1 MIKKNDEFNHLT
13 IIPTCIILQKKK
25 KVAYSLSLLE
35 DKKKKKKNSVLISS
49 SNLNILSR
57 LFSQNGALH
66 IREMM
71 NVTVKLMLE

>member
-1 MIKKNDEFNHLT
+1 MHNIT
-13 IIPTCIILQKKK
+13 KKK

-35 DKKKKKKNSVLISS
+35 DKKKKKNSVLMSS

-71 NVTVKLMLE
+71 NVMVKLMLE

>member
-1 MIKKNDEFNHLT
+1 MHNIT
-13 IIPTCIILQKKK
+13 KKK

-71 NVTVKLMLE
+71 NVKIGRAHV

>member
-1 MIKKNDEFNHLT
+1 MHNIT
-13 IIPTCIILQKKK
+13 QKK

-35 DKKKKKKNSVLISS
+35 DKKKKKKKNSVLMSS

-71 NVTVKLMLE
+71 NVMVKLMLE